1 MAKPLNLDQ
10 FGIGAAQF
18 MALDLFEN
26 SSRLSGRSEAL
37 VSRVSPGDA
46 IVVPTSEVA
55 RIYVSD
61 LQNAGMSPVLGFG
74 LHSRNT
80 VAVLVISPTRDHR
93 AVRGT
98 NPHGHSYL
106 SHDFIYEVYQH
117 ALRLAA
123 SRLNTIEEDLSK
135 MPRPQRDI
143 HRHRR
148 GAMMN
153 EIAYSRHPL

>member
-1 MAKPLNLDQ
+1 MSKPLNLDP

-46 IVVPTSEVA
+46 IVVPAPQEAQLYLHSLKDEGLNP
-55 RIYVSD
+55 I
-61 LQNAGMSPVLGFG
+61 LGYG
-74 LHSRNT
+74 LHSLDT
-80 VAVLVISPTRDHR
+80 VAVLVISPTGDHR
-93 AVRGT
+93 SVRGT
-98 NPHGHSYL
+98 NPYGHTYL
-106 SHDFIYEVYQH
+106 SHDFVYAVYQH

-123 SRLNTIEEDLSK
+123 SRLCTIEEDLSK
-135 MPRPQRDI
+135 MPRCGRDI
-143 HRHRR
+143 HRHRQ

-153 EIAYSRHPL
+153 ETAYARHRL